1 MIILTHSAFYHIY
14 LKNIEKAW
22 KNHFFYDYPYSLI
35 PMSRGK
41 GLHHTYMKNFEKYE
55 KINFFF
61 DDYVY
66 SLVSPIAIS
75 ITLIRKKIQKNEKK
89 KIMTTSAHW

>member
-1 MIILTHSAFYHIY
+1 
-14 LKNIEKAW
+14 
-22 KNHFFYDYPYSLI
+22 
-35 PMSRGK
+35 MSRGK

-75 ITLIRKKIQKNEKK
+75 ITLIRKKIQKNEKIK
-89 KIMTTSAHW
+89 KKLWLPLLTGSHMSSFTSESG